1 MKLKINL
8 TRGGKGEAA
17 AAAGGGAAEEER
29 GESSNNNKK
38 EKRNSKEKKKTKK
51 DSLAKPP
58 KEKKKDKK
66 TEKDA
71 AKAAAPT
78 EDEATKL
85 MSSSKR
91 QLPLLR
97 SSHSKNPVAPSEPE
111 PTSPRGAAVSKWEQ
125 ALRNEEKSKSPA
137 ADSAPS
143 NHQRYATTTGA
154 APAAP
159 VISPL
164 DLSAEAG
171 TSATRITPPPK
182 ALHKSIDGSTLQWM
196 VHASMLMAA

>member
-8 TRGGKGEAA
+8 TRGGKGEAV
-17 AAAGGGAAEEER
+17 AGVGAEEER

-38 EKRNSKEKKKTKK
+38 EKRNSKERKKTKK
-51 DSLAKPP
+51 DSLTKPP

-66 TEKDA
+66 TEKDV
-71 AKAAAPT
+71 KAAPT

-85 MSSSKR
+85 TSSSKK

-97 SSHSKNPVAPSEPE
+97 SSHSKNPVPPSEPE
-111 PTSPRGAAVSKWEQ
+111 APTSPRGAAVSKWEQ

-137 ADSAPS
+137 ADSTPS

-159 VISPL
+159 TISPL

-171 TSATRITPPPK
+171 TSARITPSPPK
-182 ALHKSIDGSTLQWM
+182 ALFYLLFDPFNGWCMHRC
-196 VHASMLMAA
+196 

>member
-51 DSLAKPP
+51 DNLTKPP

-78 EDEATKL
+78 EDEAAKL
-85 MSSSKR
+85 TSSSKK

-125 ALRNEEKSKSPA
+125 ALRNEEKSKPA

-171 TSATRITPPPK
+171 TSATRITPPPIHYTNP
-182 ALHKSIDGSTLQWM
+182 LINGWCMHRF
-196 VHASMLMAA
+196 

>member
-38 EKRNSKEKKKTKK
+38 EKRNSKERKKTKK
-51 DSLAKPP
+51 DNLTKPP

-85 MSSSKR
+85 TSSSKK

-111 PTSPRGAAVSKWEQ
+111 APTSPRGAAVSKWEQ
-125 ALRNEEKSKSPA
+125 ALRNEEKSRSPA

-171 TSATRITPPPK
+171 TSATRIKPPK
-182 ALHKSIDGSTLQWM
+182 HFKFIDEWM